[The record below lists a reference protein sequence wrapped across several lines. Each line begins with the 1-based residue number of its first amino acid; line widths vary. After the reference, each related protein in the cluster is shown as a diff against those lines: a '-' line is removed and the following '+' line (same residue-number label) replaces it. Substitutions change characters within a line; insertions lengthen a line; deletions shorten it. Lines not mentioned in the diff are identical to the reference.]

1 MKHSRRA
8 LLAALTVMT
17 TLALVDRSAAQ
28 EGSYPSR
35 PISIIVPAPPGGVVD
50 VVARLVGDRLAEVL
64 KTSVVI
70 ENKPGAGGTLGAMT
84 AARAKPDGYTL
95 MVGGGAT
102 QIFGPAMYAKP
113 GYDGQKS
120 FVPVAQFSSGPLVVV
135 VDAKSKAQDLRG
147 LIAELKSAGDKAN
160 YGNNGNGSLPHL
172 SGELFKRAGDLQYV
186 QVPYRGGPEVV
197 AALLGGD
204 LAFSINHI
212 PVVKGALDGG
222 RLRALA
228 TTGGQRASGFANL
241 PTVAEAGMTGF
252 EATAWFGLFAPAG
265 TPASVVEAL
274 SQAVATVLK
283 RDDVRERLV
292 AQGDEV
298 AYRNPRDFTA
308 YIQAETARWT
318 PLIKAARITAE

>member
-1 MKHSRRA
+1 MKTSRRA
-8 LLAALTVMT
+8 VLAAAAA
-17 TLALVDRSAAQ
+17 TLMLAAAGPSGAQ
-28 EGSYPSR
+28 EAPYPSR
-35 PISIIVPAPPGGVVD
+35 PITLIVPAPPGGVVD
-50 VVARLVGDRLAEVL
+50 VVARLVGERLAEVL
-64 KTSVVI
+64 KTSVVVD
-70 ENKPGAGGTLGAMT
+70 NKPGAGGTLGAAT

-147 LIAELKSAGDKAN
+147 LIAELKAAGDKASH
-160 YGNNGNGSLPHL
+160 GNNGNGSLPHL
-172 SGELFKRAGDLQYV
+172 AGELFKRANDLQYT

-197 AALLGGD
+197 TSLLSGD

-228 TTGGQRASGFANL
+228 TTGAQRSPGFANL
-241 PTVAEAGMTGF
+241 PTVAEAGVAGF

-265 TPASVVEAL
+265 TPAPVVDTL
-274 SQAVATVLK
+274 SQAVAEVMK
-283 RDDVRERLV
+283 RDDIRARLV
-292 AQGDEV
+292 AQGDDV
-298 AYRNPRDFTA
+298 AYRNPRDFA
-308 YIQAETARWT
+308 AHIQAEGDRWT
-318 PLIKAARITAE
+318 PLIKAARISAE